1 MKTLKRL
8 NTFFL
13 IVIVLL
19 ILIDILFANY
29 LTDIWNQVFIAL
41 LAISLILSVVIEVI
55 IKKQKKKS

>member
-19 ILIDILFANY
+19 ILIDIFFANY
-29 LTDIWNQVFIAL
+29 LKGIWNQIFIVL
-41 LAISLILSVVIEVI
+41 LAISLLLSVVIEVI
-55 IKKQKKKS
+55 IKKREKK